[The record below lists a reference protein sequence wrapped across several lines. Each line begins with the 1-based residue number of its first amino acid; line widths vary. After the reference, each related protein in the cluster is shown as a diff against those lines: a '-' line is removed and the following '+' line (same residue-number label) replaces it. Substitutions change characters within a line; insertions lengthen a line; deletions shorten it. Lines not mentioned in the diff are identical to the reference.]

1 MWVEVDVIAAHY
13 WHSVRNDG
21 GRYSGV
27 DTEKVE
33 IMVRILK
40 DMLKVNLA
48 MTRWFWDYAFFLFS
62 ILRRKKSS
70 LSFSSNSSEI
80 DFTRDSY
87 LGI

>member
-1 MWVEVDVIAAHY
+1 MDVIAAHY

-21 GRYSGV
+21 GMYSGV

-48 MTRWFWDYAFFLFS
+48 MTNGSFGIMLFFFLEF
-62 ILRRKKSS
+62 
-70 LSFSSNSSEI
+70 
-80 DFTRDSY
+80 
-87 LGI
+87 